1 MYEIIFKIY
10 YKITGTET
18 YDSNFL
24 NDLFYNNIKPL
35 MNELE
40 LKKDWKERKEKNC
53 DIFWKLFIE
62 FFKNC
67 PGCGIMVFNDLIRS
81 VSIVDN

>member
-1 MYEIIFKIY
+1 
-10 YKITGTET
+10 
-18 YDSNFL
+18 
-24 NDLFYNNIKPL
+24 

-40 LKKDWKERKEKNC
+40 QKNKDMNLDC
-53 DIFWKLFIE
+53 YWKLFIE

-81 VSIVDN
+81 VPTVDN